1 MVLQRRTCITDEA
14 KTVEVTGKCNCSSWL
29 VFRLPRFFSDF
40 QEFERQQAEQEAAV
54 LPILKNCYVK
64 CRYGVDAPILI

>member
-29 VFRLPRFFSDF
+29 VFRLPRVFSDF

-54 LPILKNCYVK
+54 LPI
-64 CRYGVDAPILI
+64 